1 MTLPVQDI
9 LNDVILAFDKD
20 AEVDKEVRGESEES
34 QEILPQMEPTDID
47 PLEP

>member
-1 MTLPVQDI
+1 MSTDKNAEYKNI
-9 LNDVILAFDKD
+9 DKD